1 MKKTIKI
8 NLSGLVFTL
17 DEDAYQELKNYLD
30 SISSRFRDMKEGNE
44 IITDIE
50 SRIAEIFQSRVN
62 DKKEVITLE
71 DVNDVIS
78 IMGKPEDFYDAE
90 EEEKEPETSSK
101 RKDYTRKEN
110 RKLYRD
116 HENAI
121 FGGVGSGLAAYF
133 GIEPWIIRLLLVV
146 LTFPIQVIPIIYI
159 VLWIVLPKALTSG
172 QRLEMRGEKVTVS
185 TIEKSVKEEYESVKE
200 NVKRVSQSKEF
211 EKTKN
216 VLGEI
221 LHVIGQILLVILKI
235 ILVIIGI
242 SFAIAGIAALIA
254 ISSLVFFKQALFP
267 PDFWPMIH
275 GIPFAEYFH
284 NFTDPGTYTL
294 FSFALFL
301 VIAIPIVTLIYG
313 GIKLIFRFKA
323 NDKPVGLAGL
333 VLWLLSLITV
343 VTIATYDGRGR
354 GTAGQTTESDYLG
367 PFTSD
372 TLMVYMQKDPGIEN
386 FNDEWYYTGDEE
398 WYTIS
403 DADKTYGK
411 IKIDI
416 DFTDSRKFE
425 ILVRKKSHSS
435 FKLTGMINAEN
446 IVYRYSQNSNTLYLY
461 PYFSLNKIHD
471 WNSPETEVIIRVPEG
486 KYIYLDETTKYFL
499 DEIEGIG
506 SGTSK
511 EAAGKVLPFN
521 DDK

>member
-30 SISSRFRDMKEGNE
+30 SISSRFRNMKEGNE

-71 DVNDVIS
+71 DVKDVIS
-78 IMGKPEDFYDAE
+78 IMGKPEDIYDAE
-90 EEEKEPETSSK
+90 EEEPETSSK

-116 HENAI
+116 PENAI
-121 FGGVGSGLAAYF
+121 FGGVASGLASYF
-133 GIEPWIIRLLLVV
+133 GIEPWIIRLLLVI
-146 LTFPIQVIPIIYI
+146 LTFPIQVIPIIYV
-159 VLWIVLPKALTSG
+159 VLWIVLPKALTSA

-185 TIEKSVKEEYESVKE
+185 TIEKSVKEEYENVKE
-200 NVKRVSQSKEF
+200 NVKRVSKSEEF

-221 LHVIGQILLVILKI
+221 LHVIGQIFLVILKI

-254 ISSLVFFKQALFP
+254 ISSLVFFKQALFQ

-275 GIPFAEYFH
+275 GIPFAEFFH
-284 NFTDPGTYTL
+284 NFTGSGTYTL

-343 VTIATYDGRGR
+343 VAIMAYDGRGS
-354 GTAGQTTESDYLG
+354 GAAGQTTESDYLA

-386 FNDEWYYTGDEE
+386 FNDDWYYTRDEE
-398 WYTIS
+398 WYNIS
-403 DADKTYGK
+403 DADKKYGK
-411 IKIDI
+411 INIDI
-416 DFTDSRKFE
+416 DFTDARKFE
-425 ILVRKKSHSS
+425 ILVRKQSQSS
-435 FKLTGMINAEN
+435 SKLTGMINAEN
-446 IVYRYSQNSNTLYLY
+446 ISYRYSQTGNTLYLD
-461 PYFSLNKIHD
+461 PYFSINKIHD
-471 WNSPETEVIIRVPEG
+471 WNSPETDIIIRVPEG
-486 KYIYLDETTKYFL
+486 KHIYLDETTKFFL
-499 DEIEGIG
+499 DEIEGITA
-506 SGTSK
+506 GTSE

-521 DDK
+521 EDK